1 MSARVAAVVPAEV
14 ALGYRLAGAVVE
26 VAEDATA
33 AAACVARL
41 LAAGERGVI
50 GVYEPHYAGLPG
62 ELRTR
67 LEASLAPLVITIPS
81 GLGTGPRPARRA
93 RLAGLLERAVG
104 YHITFG
110 GDG

>member
-1 MSARVAAVVPAEV
+1 MSARVAVVVPAEV
-14 ALGYRLAGAVVE
+14 ATGYRLAGAVVE
-26 VAEDATA
+26 IAEDAA
-33 AAACVARL
+33 GASACVSRL

-50 GVYEPHYAGLPG
+50 GVYEPHYAALPA
-62 ELRTR
+62 ELRDR

-81 GLGTGPRPARRA
+81 GLDSGPMPARRA

-110 GDG
+110 GEG